1 MELPAALYRR
11 TMLSSFLRKIV
22 KHFQIAISLVRVGF
36 HCSSAAPVLHGTW
49 LHAAER
55 RGSSDT
61 RHSRYRD
68 RARRFLMTFS
78 LPARA

>member
-1 MELPAALYRR
+1 MELPASPYRR
-11 TMLSSFLRKIV
+11 TMLSSFCMKIV
-22 KHFQIAISLVRVGF
+22 KHFQIAISLVRAGF
-36 HCSSAAPVLHGTW
+36 HCGSAAPLLHSTW

-68 RARRFLMTFS
+68 RARRF
-78 LPARA
+78 